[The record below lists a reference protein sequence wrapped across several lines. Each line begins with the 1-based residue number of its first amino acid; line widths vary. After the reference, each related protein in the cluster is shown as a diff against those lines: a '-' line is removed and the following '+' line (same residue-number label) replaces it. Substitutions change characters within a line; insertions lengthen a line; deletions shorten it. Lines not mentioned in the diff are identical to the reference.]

1 MKRLQFAVL
10 AGALAFVS
18 APLFAQVTGG
28 YDGIQFVEAVHKK
41 DGDKLM
47 EFIRSH
53 GKGIVDSKDAS
64 GNTALIV
71 AITDRNEDYTAF
83 LLNQG
88 ADPNLA
94 GKGGDTPLIAAAR
107 VGYEDAAEW
116 LLGQGAKIDGTN
128 KMGETALII
137 AVQQRNFPM
146 AKMLLSNGANP
157 DKTDNAAGLSA
168 RNYAER
174 DGRSRDILQLMQS
187 KKPAATP
194 AAIR

>member
-1 MKRLQFAVL
+1 MKRLQYAVL

-18 APLFAQVTGG
+18 TPVLAQSGG
-28 YDGIQFVEAVHKK
+28 FDGVQFVDAVHKK
-41 DGDKLM
+41 DGSKIM
-47 EFIRSH
+47 ELVRSH
-53 GKGIVDSKDAS
+53 GKGIVDSKDMT

-88 ADPNLA
+88 ADPNLP

-116 LLGQGAKIDGTN
+116 LLGQGARVDGTN

-137 AVQQRNFPM
+137 AVQMHDVQM
-146 AKMLLSNGANP
+146 AKTLLGAGANP

-174 DGRSRDILQLMQS
+174 DGRSRQILALMPA
-187 KKPAATP
+187 KKPAAAP
-194 AAIR
+194 AASR

>member
-1 MKRLQFAVL
+1 MKRLQFAII

-18 APLFAQVTGG
+18 TPVLAQVAGG
-28 YDGIQFVEAVHKK
+28 YDGVQFVEAVHKK
-41 DGDKLM
+41 DGDKIM
-47 EFIRSH
+47 EFIRGH
-53 GKGIVDSKDAS
+53 GKGIVNSRDPG

-71 AITDRNEDYTAF
+71 AISDRNDDYVAF

-107 VGYEDAAEW
+107 IGSEDAAEW
-116 LLGQGAKIDGTN
+116 LVGQGAKVDGTN

-137 AVQQRNFPM
+137 AVQQRNLPM

-174 DGRSRDILQLMQS
+174 DGRSRDILQLM
-187 KKPAATP
+187 KKPAAAP

>member
-10 AGALAFVS
+10 AGALALVS
-18 APLFAQVTGG
+18 EPLLAQAGG
-28 YDGIQFVEAVHKK
+28 YDGIQFVDAVHKK
-41 DGDKLM
+41 DGDKIM
-47 EFIRSH
+47 QFIRSH
-53 GKGIVDSKDAS
+53 GKGIVDSKDPS

-107 VGYEDAAEW
+107 AGYQDAAEW
-116 LLGQGAKIDGTN
+116 LLGQGAKVDGTN

-137 AVQQRNFPM
+137 AVQQRDLPM
-146 AKMLLSNGANP
+146 AKMLLSHGANP

-174 DGRSRDILQLMQS
+174 DGRSRQILQLM
-187 KKPAATP
+187 PAKRGSTP
-194 AAIR
+194 AASR

>member
-18 APLFAQVTGG
+18 APVIAQVAGG

-41 DGDKLM
+41 EGNKIM

-53 GKGIVDSKDAS
+53 GPHIVDSKGPS

-71 AITDRNEDYTAF
+71 AISDRNDDYTAF

-107 VGYEDAAEW
+107 AGSEDAAEW

-137 AVQQRNFPM
+137 AVQQRNLPM

-157 DKTDNAAGLSA
+157 EKTDNAAGLSA

-194 AAIR
+194 AATR